1 MKKRILIIANF
12 TKLPWE
18 QGNSRF
24 PYIINL
30 IDKEKYDVELVTSSF
45 SHGEK
50 RQRENKSEEA
60 NLDYKITLIKE
71 PGYKKNVS
79 LKRFYSHHVFAKNVE
94 KHLGTIPK
102 PDLIY
107 CAVPSLAVAKV
118 AAKYAEANDIK
129 FVIDIQDLWPEAFKM
144 VFKVP
149 VISDILFYPMKKSA
163 DYIYSRA
170 NSIVA
175 VSKTYA
181 NRAAIVN
188 KTFNEKLSVYLGTDL
203 EYFDESHKKFEI
215 VPFDDVV
222 RIAYIGTLGHSYDIK
237 CIIDSI
243 KILNEKGLKNILFI
257 VMGDGPLK
265 ESFEAYSKEKDVNCE
280 FTGRMAYEEMVG
292 KLCSCDIAIN
302 SITKGAAQSIINK
315 VGDYAASALPVVNNQ
330 ESKEYRKLV
339 EDYQIGF
346 NVENSNP
353 EEMAEKIEMLYRD
366 KELRERLGA
375 NNRKLAEE
383 KFDRKHTYK
392 EIVKLIELELY
403 GK

>member
-1 MKKRILIIANF
+1 MKKKILIIANF

-50 RQRENKSEEA
+50 RQRENKS
-60 NLDYKITLIKE
+60 NDMDLDYKITLIDE

-79 LKRFYSHHVFAKNVE
+79 LKRFYSHYVFAKNVE
-94 KHLGTIPK
+94 KHLGEIEK
-102 PDLIY
+102 PDIIY
-107 CAVPSLAVAKV
+107 CAVPSLDVAKV
-118 AAKYAEANDIK
+118 AAKFAENNDIK

-144 VFKVP
+144 VFNIP
-149 VISDILFYPMKKSA
+149 VLSDIIFYPMKKTA
-163 DYIYSRA
+163 NYIYSKA

-181 NRAAIVN
+181 NRAAVVN
-188 KTFNEKLSVYLGTDL
+188 KKFDKKLPVFLGTDL
-203 EYFDESHKKFEI
+203 ETFDNAKKVHEI
-215 VPFDDVV
+215 VWDDDVV
-222 RIAYIGTLGHSYDIK
+222 RLAYIGTLGHSYDIK
-237 CIIDSI
+237 CIIDAI

-265 ESFEAYSKEKDVNCE
+265 ESFEAYSKENNVNCE
-280 FTGRMAYEEMVG
+280 FTGRLAYEEMVG
-292 KLCSCDIAIN
+292 RLCACDIAIN

-315 VGDYAASALPVVNNQ
+315 VGDYAASGLPVVNNQ

-353 EEMAEKIEMLYRD
+353 QEMAEKIELLYKD
-366 KELRERLGA
+366 KELRKRLGE

-383 KFDRKHTYK
+383 KFDRNHTYK
-392 EIVKLIELELY
+392 VIKELLEV
-403 GK
+403 